1 MRWLLSA
8 DLHYSLQQFDWVN
21 EVAGYFDIV
30 VLAGD
35 HLDLGSIVDY
45 RAQSAEVKQYIG
57 KLKERTQLLVC
68 SGNHDLDSRDQTGEK
83 VSRWILDARNYG
95 VSAKRK
101 LPSRRTDSP
110 ASQ

>member
-1 MRWLLSA
+1 MRCLLAA

-45 RAQSAEVKQYIG
+45 RAQSAVVKQYIG
-57 KLKERTQLLVC
+57 KLKEKDSTARLLRE
-68 SGNHDLDSRDQTGEK
+68 SRPRFKRPNRGEGIAMDPER
-83 VSRWILDARNYG
+83 S
-95 VSAKRK
+95 K
-101 LPSRRTDSP
+101 LWRSL
-110 ASQ
+110 